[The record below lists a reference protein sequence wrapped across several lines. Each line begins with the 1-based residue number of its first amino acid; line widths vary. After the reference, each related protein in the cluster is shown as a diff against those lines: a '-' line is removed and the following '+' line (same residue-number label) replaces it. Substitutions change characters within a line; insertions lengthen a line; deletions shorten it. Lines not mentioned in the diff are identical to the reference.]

1 MDLKRLIWDDGV
13 AIVDVAAALDRASHD
28 ERLVATRA
36 LDRADQR
43 ALYRKARAS
52 PKVTLSHFV
61 PDDRAPL
68 EPVRHHGR
76 NTLPT
81 PGSLRLFEKRFC
93 KPEAAGTRLYGFNES
108 PFRPLIG
115 PGFFV
120 AVPTDG
126 NPAWAERGGV
136 VVDYF
141 QVPDGPV
148 AAGWPP
154 VIPNTQGLQRY
165 VYNRTRDFMRKV
177 STHVSIGAAYKVE
190 NSLDHYFVLVRER

>member
-1 MDLKRLIWDDGV
+1 MDLTRLIWDDSVG
-13 AIVDVAAALDRASHD
+13 IEELGAALDAADPEVRRTA
-28 ERLVATRA
+28 ARA

-43 ALYRKARAS
+43 ALFRKAKAAA
-52 PKVTLSHFV
+52 PLTLADFV
-61 PDDRAPL
+61 PNDRAPL
-68 EPVRHHGR
+68 EQVRHYGR

-81 PGSLRLFEKRFC
+81 PGNLRLFEKRFC
-93 KPEAAGTRLYGFNES
+93 KPNDGSNRLFGYNES
-108 PFRPLIG
+108 PFRGLIG

-120 AVPTDG
+120 AVPTDT
-126 NPAWAERGGV
+126 NPAWGERGRV

-154 VIPNTQGLQRY
+154 VIPNTRGLQTF
-165 VYNRTRDFMRKV
+165 VYNKTRDFMRKV

-190 NSLDHYFVLVRER
+190 KPLDHYFILVRER

>member
-1 MDLKRLIWDDGV
+1 LDLKRLIWDDGV
-13 AIVDVAAALDRASHD
+13 SVAEVATALDAATPD
-28 ERLVATRA
+28 ARLVATRA

-43 ALYRKARAS
+43 ALYRKAKSS
-52 PKVTLSHFV
+52 PPITLAHFV
-61 PDDRAPL
+61 PDDRAPV
-68 EPVRHHGR
+68 EPVRHFGR

-93 KPEAAGTRLYGFNES
+93 KPKDGAARLFGYNES

-120 AVPTDG
+120 AVATDA
-126 NPAWAERGGV
+126 NPSWAERGGV

-141 QVPDGPV
+141 QIPDGPV
-148 AAGWPP
+148 AQGWPP
-154 VIPNTQGLQRY
+154 VIPNTQGLQKY
-165 VYNRTRDFMRKV
+165 VYNKTRDFMRKA

-190 NSLDHYFVLVRER
+190 TSLDHYFILVRER